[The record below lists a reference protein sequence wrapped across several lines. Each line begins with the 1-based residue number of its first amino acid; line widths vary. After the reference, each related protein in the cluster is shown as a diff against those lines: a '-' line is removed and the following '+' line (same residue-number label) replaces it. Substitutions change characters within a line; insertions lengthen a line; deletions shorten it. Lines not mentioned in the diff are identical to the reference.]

1 MNNDNGTHQRME
13 PSAAAAVGDV
23 VVDTRRGRVVQ
34 VTAADGEVLTVTRPA
49 GLSWETRRQ
58 NCRQALPGERR
69 EFEIASRTPEES
81 RSDDEP
87 LPQEIEWRLPRHA
100 RSVGRA
106 RTLLW
111 EQASSWELPRETT
124 ETATLL
130 LSELMT
136 NAYRHAKVS
145 PGREIWTRCVLTA
158 GLLHIAVSDANT
170 TPPAPRQA
178 CTEDESGRG
187 LTLVATLSDR
197 WGTELRPGGIGKT
210 VWFELTVA
218 RGAWP

>member
-1 MNNDNGTHQRME
+1 MTDAST
-13 PSAAAAVGDV
+13 ATAVGDV

-34 VTAADGEVLTVTRPA
+34 VTAADGEVLTVTRPS
-49 GLSWETRRQ
+49 GLSWETRSQ
-58 NCRQALPGERR
+58 NCRQALPGEQR
-69 EFEIASRTPEES
+69 EFEIASRTTGEFTPCP
-81 RSDDEP
+81 EP
-87 LPQEIEWRLPRHA
+87 LPQEVEWHLPRHA

-106 RTLLW
+106 RTLLR
-111 EQASSWELPRETT
+111 EQASSWDLPTEVT

-145 PGREIWTRCVLTA
+145 PGREIWTHCALKA
-158 GLLHIAVSDANT
+158 GRLRIAVSDANA

-178 CTEDESGRG
+178 CPEDESGRG
-187 LTLVATLSDR
+187 LTLVATLSDN

-218 RGAWP
+218 RGHNPD